1 MTIPPAPPDQTSLSL
16 LLHDEAVVVGRH
28 RVDGDTVRVETV
40 THEREQRVELDLAH
54 ERVEIEHVP
63 VGRVVESVPEIRRD
77 ADVTIIPVVEEVLVV
92 ERRLVLK
99 EEIYIRR
106 IRGSVRHQET
116 VMLRRQE
123 AVVTRVSKAGE
134 TEND

>member
-1 MTIPPAPPDQTSLSL
+1 MTIPPVPPDQTSLSL

-99 EEIYIRR
+99 EEIHIRR

>member
-1 MTIPPAPPDQTSLSL
+1 L

-99 EEIYIRR
+99 EEIHIRR

>member
-1 MTIPPAPPDQTSLSL
+1 M

-99 EEIYIRR
+99 EEIHIRR